1 MAKKSK
7 KGFSLAELLIVVA
20 IIAVLVAISIPIFTS
35 QLKKARL
42 AVDHSAMRDAYAL
55 AQIANNMQEIEID
68 GTIYSFDDLKSKQ
81 INNDNKKV
89 YFVLS
94 EDCNH
99 LIILMEEGTEP
110 LAKIFKR
117 IGDRFVYWYNRK
129 YKRIGPLFQDC
140 FRSEPVET
148 ERYFLT
154 VVRYI
159 FQNPVKAGIVS
170 AVNQYKWCNYSAYCG
185 ENDFTDTD
193 KVLSFFSETKD
204 FISFVN
210 EESSEECLD
219 VCSMNSI
226 QITDEI
232 AQKLVTKISGC
243 KNASEFQKLERNNR
257 NFYIQELRKA
267 GLSIRQISRLTGV
280 SKSVVGS
287 VSNS

>member
-99 LIILMEEGTEP
+99 LIIREDNG
-110 LAKIFKR
+110 
-117 IGDRFVYWYNRK
+117 
-129 YKRIGPLFQDC
+129 
-140 FRSEPVET
+140 S
-148 ERYFLT
+148 LT
-154 VVRYI
+154 V
-159 FQNPVKAGIVS
+159 PAG
-170 AVNQYKWCNYSAYCG
+170 AYVFKENGCDG
-185 ENDFTDTD
+185 ENNN
-193 KVLSFFSETKD
+193 LCETWNLWGAGAFHYKGYAINLYYD
-204 FISFVN
+204 
-210 EESSEECLD
+210 
-219 VCSMNSI
+219 
-226 QITDEI
+226 ITQNLI
-232 AQKLVTKISGC
+232 IFG
-243 KNASEFQKLERNNR
+243 
-257 NFYIQELRKA
+257 
-267 GLSIRQISRLTGV
+267 
-280 SKSVVGS
+280 
-287 VSNS
+287 

>member
-1 MAKKSK
+1 M
-7 KGFSLAELLIVVA
+7 
-20 IIAVLVAISIPIFTS
+20 PR
-35 QLKKARL
+35 KARVISKTKIYHIIL
-42 AVDHSAMRDAYAL
+42 QGINQ
-55 AQIANNMQEIEID
+55 QIIFEDE
-68 GTIYSFDDLKSKQ
+68 DDFQ
-81 INNDNKKV
+81 
-89 YFVLS
+89 YFLEVLS
-94 EDCNH
+94 KCKELCGYKIFAYCLMSNH
-99 LIILMEEGTEP
+99 IHLLMEEGTEP

-129 YKRIGPLFQDC
+129 YKRIGPLFQDR
-140 FRSEPVET
+140 FRSESVET